1 MKLPKKKDREEYE
14 ACIHIVNQFRKNSS
28 EKMLNEIILLATYME
43 NARLGKSLIR
53 KLNLHLREIVTNM
66 AR

>member
-14 ACIHIVNQFRKNSS
+14 ACIHMVNIFRERSTYN
-28 EKMLNEIILLATYME
+28 MLNDIITTATDMKNTRLAS
-43 NARLGKSLIR
+43 KLIN
-53 KLNLHLREIVTNM
+53 KLNRHLPEIVTNM